1 MVFMPMGYVIDKSE
15 KAKFDRNK
23 SKKGYLPKDVPLL
36 ESFRILK
43 DGKPVTGL
51 PLDPEHYRNFID
63 WLANGPPQPVPPV
76 ALRILCHYKTVVEDA
91 KDDINTTDGM
101 RLKQDNLIKTIEELI
116 KGGDDNKDADAMCLT
131 GGAAGQGAPAT
142 SDCCEEIKPV
152 IGEMNEKLDE
162 LGTKAEL
169 DEIKTTM
176 GTKAELDAIKAVLE
190 ELKTH
195 PSTFDLKA
203 ELLKILNAAP
213 AAAAPVAAAPV
224 AAAPVAAAPGAAD
237 PALLAKIDEILTKL
251 GGNTN
256 AHGAIGTKLEELEAV
271 LTAIGGKLNSIK
283 PPIPGPDPLD
293 PAFQALVTT
302 KLTKIEAD
310 LDGLK
315 QPVAD
320 LALLKGIMEKGFAD
334 LSGAIHSI
342 GNKGGKDGADG
353 ADGEEGEEGAAGAVG
368 PVGPAGPVKKINL
381 AGIHALLTEKF
392 TELDK
397 ILAIFKPAAE
407 GNADT
412 KLEGFLKAKFK
423 EISDAIER
431 INIVVP
437 KPDFTELEAHIKA
450 MFADLATKLKGQSNG
465 NDSVTEIRTLITELK
480 GKNGITAEDLA
491 KLDGLLKNLPKPAG
505 DMSPALE
512 EIKELIKGIVIPPI
526 PPIPPIPAP
535 VIDFTELKEFI
546 TKLKAQKSLS
556 DEDLAA
562 IDDLIKKI
570 GPGKDYEEQ
579 LRQIIE
585 SIRTPGGGVITEV
598 GKLLDQLKTVPSLK
612 QEDKDAIKALLNEL
626 PQPLDITEK
635 LLAIE
640 AAIKEIKPVD
650 LEGIKE
656 ALEALKTQAS
666 LKEDDKTAIEE
677 IIARLIKNPNDY
689 TAILNE
695 LKGTLAE
702 IKADPSLKEAD
713 LAAIRDLLKVIP
725 VPVDYMQILSEIKA
739 LVEGLNMTEIK
750 TALQEIVAAKPLK
763 EEDIIKILHE
773 NYLDTGFLGLQSD
786 VKGLEENVSNLK
798 TELET
803 ANKNILAL
811 LARKAPKAN
820 LEDRAAEAIAK
831 MEKAERAASDAL
843 KRLKEF
849 DVAGS
854 SPNAMEEI
862 SVEAKKQQARAE
874 LYKEEAEELFHQAN
888 IINSAEAA
896 QVEEP
901 AQVIVPQPPPGN
913 QRGGASAAAARQLR
927 EAKASSAEG
936 VIRNLGE
943 QLVAFNLQLKEKRKS
958 PKPEDCGPLRERIAE
973 LEATLREKLNELEAL
988 RKALEGKGG
997 DAIANLERAN
1007 LLLAEVAK
1015 LKATL
1020 KKVTGEVPDAD
1031 LDKAVNAHLQGDEGL
1046 KTTIKKVTG
1055 EVADADLDKAVN
1067 AHLQGDEGL
1076 KSTIKKVVGQ
1086 VNVAEF
1092 DPKVEA
1098 HMRKHHGLKKTIKKV
1113 TGEVANAEMDA
1124 KVTEHMLEYKSLQDK
1139 LAALTAQLAG
1149 LPDTADL
1156 HLRLQKEIAKAAEL
1170 EALVG
1175 SGESATAELGSM
1187 RARVAALEAEIAAL
1201 RAKHEEDKK
1210 TIASLTEQLRILTAR
1225 CAAKEGEEKGL
1236 AKELADKT
1244 AELVQLRIQISQLT
1258 SDSEAKR
1265 RLEAELR
1272 DCRAKVDELT
1282 REVARLNGIIDSLR
1296 AELRSVQTELAAA
1309 KAKPPYQAP
1318 LPAYQPPYQAPTPPY
1333 EAPTPPY
1340 QAPLPPYQAPA
1351 PVQNDR
1357 WARNMHGPGDK
1368 KQNKPIPSYMRTT
1381 ESRKSAIQ
1389 ASTNQLSGLGSS
1401 RVGHGVNNYRA
1412 TKKQP
1417 VVRAVDSRPAW
1428 KRGGATKKGA
1438 RLRKIKESI
1447 NPM

>member
-131 GGAAGQGAPAT
+131 GGAAGPGAPAT

-162 LGTKAEL
+162 VGTKAEL
-169 DEIKTTM
+169 EEIKTTM

-195 PSTFDLKA
+195 PSTFDLKT

-224 AAAPVAAAPGAAD
+224 AAAPGATD
-237 PALLAKIDEILTKL
+237 PALLAKIDEILVKL

-353 ADGEEGEEGAAGAVG
+353 EEGEDGDEG
-368 PVGPAGPVKKINL
+368 PVGPAGPAKKINL
-381 AGIHALLTEKF
+381 AGIHTLLTEKF

-397 ILAIFKPAAE
+397 ILAIFKPVAE

-412 KLEGFLKAKFK
+412 KLEGFLKNKFK

-450 MFADLATKLKGQSNG
+450 MFDDLATKLKGQSNG

-480 GKNGITAEDLA
+480 TKDGITAEDLA

-526 PPIPPIPAP
+526 PPIPAP

-556 DEDLAA
+556 EEDLAA

-579 LRQIIE
+579 LTQIIE

-598 GKLLDQLKTVPSLK
+598 GRLLEQLKTVPSLK
-612 QEDKDAIKALLNEL
+612 QEDKDAIKALLKEL

-635 LLAIE
+635 LSEIE

-656 ALEALKTQAS
+656 ALETLKTAPS

-677 IIARLIKNPNDY
+677 IITRLIKNPNDY

-695 LKGTLAE
+695 LKATLAE

-713 LAAIRDLLKVIP
+713 LAAIRDLLQFP
-725 VPVDYMQILSEIKA
+725 VPVDYMQILNEIKA
-739 LVEGLNMTEIK
+739 LVEGLDMTEMK

-763 EEDIIKILHE
+763 EEDIVRILHE
-773 NYLDTGFLGLQSD
+773 NYLDTDFAGLQSD
-786 VKGLEENVSNLK
+786 VKGIEATVINLK
-798 TELET
+798 TELDT

-811 LARKAPKAN
+811 LARKAPKVN

-831 MEKAERAASDAL
+831 MEKAEKAASEAIEKL
-843 KRLKEF
+843 KHF

-888 IINSAEAA
+888 ISNSAEAA
-896 QVEEP
+896 QVEMP
-901 AQVIVPQPPPGN
+901 AEVIVPPQPPGN
-913 QRGGASAAAARQLR
+913 QRGGSSAAAKQLR
-927 EAKASSAEG
+927 DAKASSAEG

-943 QLVAFNLQLKEKRKS
+943 QLVAFNLQLKEKRKT
-958 PKPEDCGPLRERIAE
+958 PKPEDCGPLRVRIAE
-973 LEATLREKLNELEAL
+973 LEATLREKLAELEGL

-1015 LKATL
+1015 LKATI
-1020 KKVTGEVPDAD
+1020 KKVTGEVADAD

-1098 HMRKHHGLKKTIKKV
+1098 HMKKYHGLKKTIKKV
-1113 TGEVANAEMDA
+1113 TGEVANTEMDD
-1124 KVTEHMLEYKSLQDK
+1124 KVTEHMAEYKSLQDK
-1139 LAALTAQLAG
+1139 LAELTAKLAG

-1175 SGESATAELGSM
+1175 SGESATAEVASM

-1236 AKELADKT
+1236 AAELAAKT
-1244 AELVQLRIQISQLT
+1244 AELAQLRLQIGQLT

-1282 REVARLNGIIDSLR
+1282 REIARLNGVIDGLR

-1333 EAPTPPY
+1333 QAPTPPYQPPYQAPTPPY
-1340 QAPLPPYQAPA
+1340 QAPVPA
-1351 PVQNDR
+1351 QNDR
-1357 WARNMHGPGDK
+1357 WAKNMHGPGDK

-1401 RVGHGVNNYRA
+1401 RVGRGVNNYVA

-1417 VVRAVDSRPAW
+1417 AVRAVDSRPAW
-1428 KRGGATKKGA
+1428 KRGGATRKGA
-1438 RLRKIKESI
+1438 RLRKVKESI